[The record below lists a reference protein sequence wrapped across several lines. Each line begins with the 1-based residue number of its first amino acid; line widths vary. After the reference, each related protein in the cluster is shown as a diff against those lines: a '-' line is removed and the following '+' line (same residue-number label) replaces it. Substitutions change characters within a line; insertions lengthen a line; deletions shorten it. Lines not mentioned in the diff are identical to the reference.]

1 MDNFEAIQKI
11 NKRSYSKEDIKLI
24 NEDKSFLI
32 QKTWKDVNRGLNSIK
47 KQIDFDEISVS
58 NLLVKSPKVYKTTII
73 DGLRFEAIMEYVE
86 GYSGS
91 DIALIGTREVSLN
104 LKETL
109 SMLINK
115 NFENSKINYIN
126 IDLFTDKLEK
136 IILVLGNDSELK
148 NKLETLKS
156 NFLKDKFLEIP
167 CGPCHG
173 DLTLSNII
181 VSRTSSL
188 NLIDFLPT
196 FIESPLWD
204 IVKIYQDL
212 KYGWSYRNLK
222 GHEKESSKIFF
233 LNCLPSQIHIYEKV
247 FKRQILLFDALNI
260 ARLCPYI
267 KDKETRIWIINVL
280 DNLLSKLS

>member
-104 LKETL
+104 LKQTL

-115 NFENSKINYIN
+115 NFENSKINFIN

-136 IILVLGNDSELK
+136 IILVLRNDSELK

>member
-32 QKTWKDVNRGLNSIK
+32 QKTWKDVNKGLNSIK

-115 NFENSKINYIN
+115 NFENSKINCIN

-167 CGPCHG
+167 SGPCHG

-247 FKRQILLFDALNI
+247 FKRQILYLMLLILQGF
-260 ARLCPYI
+260 
-267 KDKETRIWIINVL
+267 VL
-280 DNLLSKLS
+280 TLKTKKQEYG

>member
-1 MDNFEAIQKI
+1 M
-11 NKRSYSKEDIKLI
+11 
-24 NEDKSFLI
+24 
-32 QKTWKDVNRGLNSIK
+32 
-47 KQIDFDEISVS
+47 
-58 NLLVKSPKVYKTTII
+58 
-73 DGLRFEAIMEYVE
+73 
-86 GYSGS
+86 
-91 DIALIGTREVSLN
+91 
-104 LKETL
+104 
-109 SMLINK
+109 
-115 NFENSKINYIN
+115 
-126 IDLFTDKLEK
+126 
-136 IILVLGNDSELK
+136 
-148 NKLETLKS
+148 
-156 NFLKDKFLEIP
+156 
-167 CGPCHG
+167 
-173 DLTLSNII
+173 
-181 VSRTSSL
+181 
-188 NLIDFLPT
+188 PT

>member
-32 QKTWKDVNRGLNSIK
+32 QKTWNDVNRGLNSIK

>member
-115 NFENSKINYIN
+115 NFENSKINCIN

>member
-173 DLTLSNII
+173 DLTLSKII

-233 LNCLPSQIHIYEKV
+233 LNCLPSQLHIYEKV

>member
-32 QKTWKDVNRGLNSIK
+32 QKTWKDVNKGLNSIK

-136 IILVLGNDSELK
+136 IFLVLGNDSELK

>member
-136 IILVLGNDSELK
+136 IFLVLGNDSELK